1 MSVFR
6 IFFSFVYQFCIR
18 KNERTFPSKRA
29 RVFLKTNGR
38 FTSFVR
44 SFDAKRAFVLDETC
58 VCFKRA
64 IYTVRPAII

>member
-1 MSVFR
+1 MSVFW

-38 FTSFVR
+38 FASNVR
-44 SFDAKRAFVLDETC
+44 MFYPERTDVLA
-58 VCFKRA
+58 RMQS
-64 IYTVRPAII
+64 RSR

>member
-6 IFFSFVYQFCIR
+6 IFFSFVYQFYIR

-38 FTSFVR
+38 FASNVR
-44 SFDAKRAFVLDETC
+44 MFYPERTDVE
-58 VCFKRA
+58 V
-64 IYTVRPAII
+64 Y